1 MPSPFGVSKSDLL
14 RSKTVTPGWYPARIK
29 AVNQKAAKTD
39 GSTNTIIS
47 FIITKV
53 PFEGVPVDGLFSEK
67 APGFAAPLMA
77 ALLGRPVNPE
87 GEDVDFEMGI
97 GKEVLIY
104 VINDKYMGRMTN
116 KIEDYKAMGK

>member
-1 MPSPFGVSKSDLL
+1 
-14 RSKTVTPGWYPARIK
+14 
-29 AVNQKAAKTD
+29 
-39 GSTNTIIS
+39 
-47 FIITKV
+47 V